1 MALVDAVTSQVA
13 LAVEN
18 ARLFEQTQAALGET
32 EALYRASHRITTSP
46 DLPILYQILVDEMA
60 SRLAADQCQLTIFD
74 HETGYSETVA
84 EYRPTPDTEK
94 TPGPL
99 ATCPAYVAL
108 RDTREPLAIEDA
120 KSHPAF
126 AHCTDALA
134 RSDTRSM
141 LLVPILVR
149 YELIGSLEIHSI
161 GRQRAFT
168 KAELEF
174 CQTLAGQTAIA
185 IENTRAF
192 TEIQRRA
199 DEMGMLFDVSQSL
212 VGAPLESEEIATIIC
227 RQFLEAIGVPECSI
241 SLLDSERGVLRVL
254 VDLYIEE
261 GKEAVRE
268 DAIGHTDEL
277 SSYPATARVLRT
289 LRPLVVQASD
299 PNADPA
305 ELAYM
310 WDNDVMTLAIIP
322 LAVKGKAIGVI
333 ELETSDQ
340 EHYYTAEE
348 LNLAMTLANQ
358 AAVALENARLYE
370 EQRHTTERLREMDKL
385 KTQFLANM
393 SHELRTPLNSIIG
406 FSRVILKGIDG
417 PLTEM
422 QQTDLTAIYH
432 SGQHLLGLIND
443 ILDLSKIEAGKMD
456 LNLDEVDL
464 KPIIRGVMS
473 SAVGLVKDKQVELEQ
488 RVPDELPNVWAD
500 ATRLRQVLLN
510 LVSNATKFTDKGKI
524 TLAAGYDDE
533 CVTIRVT
540 DSGVGIPAEKLESI
554 FEEFTQVDGTTTRS
568 AGGTGL
574 GLPISRYFVGMHGGE
589 ITVES
594 EMGVGSTF
602 TVTLPTYAQ
611 TQPEMELV
619 EPGPDGR
626 SSAAERRTVLAV
638 DDDPGVISLY
648 RRFLESEG
656 YQVVGV
662 TNSEEVLDKASELQ
676 PFAITLDVLMPTKDG
691 WQVLRELKANPQTQ
705 HIPIIMC
712 SIVSNEGL
720 GFSLGAA
727 DYLVK
732 PIMEEELLAALARC
746 SVDRQEQGDVE
757 VLVIDDQADD
767 ILLIRRM
774 LEAQRALEAQRH
786 YRVIEA
792 DGGQAGI
799 DLVHRRKPDVVILD
813 LMMPEVD
820 GFAVLEDLKREP
832 DTRNIPVIVITAK
845 DLSEEEQQQL
855 EGQVEVLLRKGLFTE
870 QELLDDLGTALSRIG
885 Q

>member
-1 MALVDAVTSQVA
+1 
-13 LAVEN
+13 
-18 ARLFEQTQAALGET
+18 
-32 EALYRASHRITTSP
+32 
-46 DLPILYQILVDEMA
+46 
-60 SRLAADQCQLTIFD
+60 
-74 HETGYSETVA
+74 
-84 EYRPTPDTEK
+84 
-94 TPGPL
+94 
-99 ATCPAYVAL
+99 
-108 RDTREPLAIEDA
+108 
-120 KSHPAF
+120 
-126 AHCTDALA
+126 
-134 RSDTRSM
+134 
-141 LLVPILVR
+141 
-149 YELIGSLEIHSI
+149 
-161 GRQRAFT
+161 
-168 KAELEF
+168 
-174 CQTLAGQTAIA
+174 
-185 IENTRAF
+185 
-192 TEIQRRA
+192 
-199 DEMGMLFDVSQSL
+199 
-212 VGAPLESEEIATIIC
+212 
-227 RQFLEAIGVPECSI
+227 
-241 SLLDSERGVLRVL
+241 
-254 VDLYIEE
+254 
-261 GKEAVRE
+261 
-268 DAIGHTDEL
+268 
-277 SSYPATARVLRT
+277 
-289 LRPLVVQASD
+289 
-299 PNADPA
+299 
-305 ELAYM
+305 
-310 WDNDVMTLAIIP
+310 
-322 LAVKGKAIGVI
+322 
-333 ELETSDQ
+333 
-340 EHYYTAEE
+340 
-348 LNLAMTLANQ
+348 
-358 AAVALENARLYE
+358 
-370 EQRHTTERLREMDKL
+370 
-385 KTQFLANM
+385 
-393 SHELRTPLNSIIG
+393 
-406 FSRVILKGIDG
+406 
-417 PLTEM
+417 M

-712 SIVSNEGL
+712 SIVSNEGF

-786 YRVIEA
+786 YCVIEA

-799 DLVHRRKPDVVILD
+799 NLVHRRKPDVVILD

-870 QELLDDLGTALSRIG
+870 QELLDDLGTALSRIE